1 VIGEILGNRYKLLQE
16 AGSGG
21 MAWVYLG
28 EDLIDS
34 RKVAVKVLYP
44 QYAEDMAYIQRFVRE
59 AKLALGLDDPHIV
72 RVLNYGSDRDV
83 HYLVMEY
90 IEGKDLKEMLNIRGR
105 LPYQEALSIVSQVV
119 QALRR
124 ANERGIV
131 HRDIKPQNLMITTD
145 GVVKVLDFGIA
156 RIRALP
162 SLTQSG
168 FVGSPYYIAPEQ
180 AMGENVDIR
189 SDIYS
194 LGVVAYE
201 MLTNSLPFD
210 ATSPWSIISQHIASA
225 PPTAPLEEAGLPTA
239 VIQLV
244 LKALSKRPEDRFQS
258 PEELLEVIRSAMA
271 DEEMPEVRPPMSPQ
285 AGKVHELLLSSLYDR
300 AQEAVTSGQWTQA
313 VNLYTQILKYTP
325 DYRDVSAQLAESG
338 RQKRLKALYSAAEQ
352 AIAAKRWQEAV
363 DELGEIVELEP
374 DYKQA
379 TGLLEQASAAL
390 KKQQRE
396 ERLAS
401 LYQQGLRHL
410 VVEEWQKAIDCLER
424 VYQEDASYKDVARRL
439 KEAQKGARKASSLI
453 QRLSPRRRNKD

>member
-1 VIGEILGNRYKLLQE
+1 MIGEILGNRYKLLQE

-424 VYQEDASYKDVARRL
+424 VHQEDASYKDVARRL